1 MPQQAGDS
9 MRTRKVKRIYPMQMA
24 MMILLDHAHR
34 PPAAGR
40 RARMAAA
47 ILIRR
52 LADAQTSR
60 F

>member
-1 MPQQAGDS
+1 

>member
-1 MPQQAGDS
+1 

-24 MMILLDHAHR
+24 MMILLDHAYR
-34 PPAAGR
+34 PPAVAA

-47 ILIRR
+47 ILVHR
-52 LADAQTSR
+52 LSTPRISQ